1 MVDTVKFDPGIG
13 EYVIDFND
21 YVNSVYSQLMH
32 FKNMTQK
39 RARFNL
45 YASKIEE
52 YMLNNISF
60 YLGCLIWANYIVTEN
75 EKEPK
80 RAGNQFSEGDLLDHD
95 IGTPVVLLC
104 PITSEVS
111 DMELL

>member
-1 MVDTVKFDPGIG
+1 M
-13 EYVIDFND
+13 Y
-21 YVNSVYSQLMH
+21 Q
-32 FKNMTQK
+32 
-39 RARFNL
+39 
-45 YASKIEE
+45 
-52 YMLNNISF
+52 
-60 YLGCLIWANYIVTEN
+60 EN